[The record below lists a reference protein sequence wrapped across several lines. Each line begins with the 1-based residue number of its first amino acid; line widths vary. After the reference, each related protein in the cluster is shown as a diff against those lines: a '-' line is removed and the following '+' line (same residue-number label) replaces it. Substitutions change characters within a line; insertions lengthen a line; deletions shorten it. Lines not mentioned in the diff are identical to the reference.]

1 MEVRFIVDISSRL
14 QVVADAAM
22 NIASSVDGR
31 ASAYIDA
38 LWIQKKAED
47 QLSKVKPCRLPP
59 FTQQC
64 MHAIMGISSQ
74 KSMNLLASFSS
85 QQSVGKVHR

>member
-1 MEVRFIVDISSRL
+1 MEGRSQFHGVEGECGRGWKVFEIFSLMEVYYMEVRFVIDRSSRL

-22 NIASSVDGR
+22 NIASSVDRR

-47 QLSKVKPCRLPP
+47 QLSKVRIRRLHP
-59 FTQQC
+59 F
-64 MHAIMGISSQ
+64 M
-74 KSMNLLASFSS
+74 
-85 QQSVGKVHR
+85 